1 MAVQFGALEALG
13 GSFGGWTI
21 VNESTEKMPQ
31 DLASAAY
38 DVFNGRLGITATP
51 MWYIGHQL
59 VNGINYAVVYKFE
72 RLISGGAK
80 QIEFAK
86 VIINIPPNSVGGKGA
101 TIVREEHTPVINDN
115 VEEGWNKIF
124 NSGFV
129 GATHKPIAE
138 IGSQVVKGT
147 NYHVLAQS
155 QGVYPGAEPY
165 LSYIIINEFQG
176 EWHIASIAPI
186 K

>member
-13 GSFGGWTI
+13 GSFGGWTL
-21 VNESTEKMPQ
+21 VNENTEEMPQ
-31 DLASAAY
+31 DLASASYA
-38 DVFNGRLGITATP
+38 VFEGRLGITATP
-51 MWYIGHQL
+51 VWYIGHQL
-59 VNGINYAVVYKFE
+59 VKGVNHALVYRFE
-72 RLISGGAK
+72 RLISGGVK
-80 QIEFAK
+80 QTEFAK

-101 TIVREEHTPVINDN
+101 TIVKEEHIPVISDN
-115 VEEGWNKIF
+115 VEDGWNKIF

-129 GATHKPIAE
+129 GATHKPVAE
-138 IGSQVVKGT
+138 IGSQVAKGT

-176 EWHIASIAPI
+176 EWSIVSIAPI

>member
-1 MAVQFGALEALG
+1 MVQFGSLQALG
-13 GSFGGWTI
+13 GTFGGWTL
-21 VNESTEKMPQ
+21 VNESADKLPQ

-38 DVFNGRLGITATP
+38 DVFNGRLGVIATP
-51 MWYIGHQL
+51 VWYIGHQL
-59 VNGINYAVVYKFE
+59 VKGVNHALVYRFE

-80 QIEFAK
+80 QQEFIK
-86 VIINIPPNSVGGKGA
+86 VVINIPPNSVDGKGA
-101 TIVREEHTPVINDN
+101 TIVREEHIPVISDN
-115 VEEGWNKIF
+115 VEDGWNRIF

-138 IGSQVVKGT
+138 IGSQVTKGT
-147 NYHVLAQS
+147 NYHILAQS

-176 EWHIASIAPI
+176 EWNLCSIAPV
-186 K
+186 